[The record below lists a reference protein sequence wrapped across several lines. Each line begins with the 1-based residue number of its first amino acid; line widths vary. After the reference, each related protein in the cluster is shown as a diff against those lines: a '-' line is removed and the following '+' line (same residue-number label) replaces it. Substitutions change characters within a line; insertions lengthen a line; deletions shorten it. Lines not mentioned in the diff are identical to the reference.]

1 MEISR
6 NRSRAFLL
14 LHHHHQLLPLL
25 VLLSA
30 VSPEW
35 HLHQYCC
42 IALQQQPR
50 NPLTPPPLPPPNK
63 ATSRRDWLLLS
74 SSSSA
79 AVLLA
84 TAHPWPV
91 AAVAEDAKNDN
102 GDYDPH
108 LFAALEQQCRNGAL
122 APEQAIP
129 GAYQQVCMNLPTR
142 TIPIHRYDSRSSDN
156 NSSNNN
162 SSTTPT
168 IVELELEQQATGPG
182 STGTVVW
189 NSSLLLTRLLERL
202 VATGSL
208 SLSGKTVLELGCG
221 TGLTS
226 LTAAVLGAPRVVA
239 TDGNP
244 NVVELAQ
251 DNIVR
256 NQSKLPPDSRVTAL
270 PLPWGLLAALDFAET
285 ADLVLGSDLTY
296 YSGNWPALAETMAT
310 LVKRRNGMVLYLSLG
325 HSGFNPNAELEGFL
339 SVASG
344 YGLASVQ
351 VGQAENNGFLSERY
365 MTNLLW
371 NDCLTVE
378 ERELVASSGGV
389 RVLALMRK
397 Y

>member
-122 APEQAIP
+122 AAEQAIP
-129 GAYQQVCMNLPTR
+129 GAYQQVCMNLPIR
-142 TIPIHRYDSRSSDN
+142 TVPIHRYSKTN
-156 NSSNNN
+156 G
-162 SSTTPT
+162 STP
-168 IVELELEQQATGPG
+168 IELELEQLATGAG

-202 VATGSL
+202 VVNGSL
-208 SLSGKTVLELGCG
+208 LLSGKTVLELGCG

-226 LTAAVLGAPRVVA
+226 LTAAVLGAPIVVA

-244 NVVELAQ
+244 SVVELAQ
-251 DNIVR
+251 HNIVR
-256 NQSKLPPDSRVTAL
+256 NQSKLPMDSRVTAL
-270 PLPWGLLAALDFAET
+270 HLPWGLWSAMDMAEM

-296 YSGNWPALAETMAT
+296 YSGNWPVLAETMAT
-310 LVKRRNGMVLYLSLG
+310 VVKRRNGMVLYLSLG
-325 HSGFNPNAELEGFL
+325 HSGFNPNAELQGFL
-339 SVASG
+339 SVAGG
-344 YGLASVQ
+344 YGLAPVPEQ
-351 VGQAENNGFLSERY
+351 VGFLSERY
-365 MTNLLW
+365 LTNLLW
-371 NDCLTVE
+371 NECLTFD

-389 RVLALMRK
+389 RVLALARK